1 MRNPHT
7 LLLSAL
13 VLLAVTV
20 QPALA
25 ASRTVTRSVTGPN
38 GRTAS
43 RSRTVTREAGSRTVT
58 TTATGPN
65 GTTVSRSRTIRR

>member
-7 LLLSAL
+7 LLLSTL
-13 VLLAVTV
+13 VLLAVAG
-20 QPALA
+20 QPVLA

-43 RSRTVTREAGSRTVT
+43 RSRTVTREPGSRTVT